1 MKMDE
6 VIARINV
13 LAKKA
18 KAEGLTPEE
27 LTERD
32 KLRRIYIDSVK
43 ANLVGQLENSYII
56 GTDGVKRKAD
66 KKSCAAWLRPRHFS
80 KNFEKCVRFCVQNRS
95 IGVTDKLQVR

>member
-1 MKMDE
+1 MSMDE

-27 LTERD
+27 IAERD

-43 ANLVGQLENSYII
+43 ASLVGHLENTYIVDPD
-56 GTDGVKRKAD
+56 GTKRKLG
-66 KKSCAAWLRPRHFS
+66 KK
-80 KNFEKCVRFCVQNRS
+80 N
-95 IGVTDKLQVR
+95 